1 MITKEFIASMEVIAS
16 ALKEKGYDPYD
27 QICGYLQKND
37 PAYITRYK
45 GARELIQ
52 KLDKRQI
59 ESYLARMK

>member
-1 MITKEFIASMEVIAS
+1 MISKEFNASMEVIVS

-27 QICGYLQKND
+27 QIYGYLRKND

-59 ESYLARMK
+59 ESYLTRMK